1 MFRYLAMYVNI
12 LKNANK
18 HTQNANKHTQNA
30 NKHTQNVNKHIQNAD
45 KVTFLRTCINNQL
58 GMMNPYIPR
67 LIVYETLLR
76 LCLFLG
82 IFAALRFGR

>member
-45 KVTFLRTCINNQL
+45 KVTFLRNLYKQSAS
-58 GMMNPYIPR
+58 
-67 LIVYETLLR
+67 E
-76 LCLFLG
+76 
-82 IFAALRFGR
+82 